1 MIRQLAI
8 GLACLS
14 LTACGKHYEPIKS
27 APAPAD
33 VPDAAL
39 VAPCDTTETDPA
51 VNVALALE
59 LAHTRK
65 QRNDCAAQ
73 VAGIAQWRKDALL
86 RASTK

>member
-14 LTACGKHYEPIKS
+14 LTACGKPYVPAKS
-27 APAPAD
+27 TPAPAD

-39 VAPCDTTETDPA
+39 VAPCDQTNADPA
-51 VNVALALE
+51 TNVALALE
-59 LAHTRK
+59 LAHARK
-65 QRNDCAAQ
+65 QRDDCAAQ
-73 VAGIAQWRKDALL
+73 VQGIGQWRKDALL